1 MNIVF
6 YRAPRSSA
14 VPVASVLNELQV
26 PHERVN
32 VDLQKGDQRKP
43 AFLALNPNGK
53 VPTLVVDG
61 RPMFEAVAIMQW
73 LGERFGVAKQLWPA
87 ADDVA
92 RLDAASWSSWTYV
105 TLGGA
110 IQRYNIAGSQF
121 SSKELHHA
129 PSAEFAKKQV
139 LELFGLLDARLAK
152 QPFMLGAS
160 FSVLDLIVGSMVI
173 WANACGLVGTEQ
185 PALSAWVEKLKAR
198 PSIRDEWQ

>member
-14 VPVASVLNELQV
+14 VPVASVLTELQV
-26 PHERVN
+26 PHERIQ
-32 VDLQKGDQRKP
+32 VDLQKGEQKKP

-61 RPMFEAVAIMQW
+61 RPMFEAVAMMQW
-73 LGERFGVAKQLWPA
+73 LGERFGVAKKLWPA
-87 ADDVA
+87 AEDPA
-92 RLDAASWSSWTYV
+92 RLDALSWSSWAYV

-110 IQRYNIAGSQF
+110 IQRFNFASSEF
-121 SSKELHHA
+121 STKELHHA
-129 PSAEFAKKQV
+129 PSAAYAKTQV
-139 LELFGLLDARLAK
+139 FELFGMLEARLSK
-152 QPFMLGAS
+152 QPFMLGES

-185 PALSAWVEKLKAR
+185 PALNAWVEKLKAR

>member
-14 VPVASVLNELQV
+14 VPVASVLTELQV
-26 PHERVN
+26 PHERTTL
-32 VDLQKGDQRKP
+32 DLQKGEQKKP

-73 LGERFGVAKQLWPA
+73 LGDRFGVAKKLWPA
-87 ADDVA
+87 AEDPA
-92 RLDAASWSSWTYV
+92 RLDAMSWSSWAYV
-105 TLGGA
+105 TLGAA
-110 IQRYNIAGSQF
+110 IQRYNFGGSPF
-121 SSKELHHA
+121 APKELHHA
-129 PSAEFAKKQV
+129 PSAEYAKTQV
-139 LELFGLLDARLAK
+139 MELFGLLEARLSK
-152 QPFMLGAS
+152 QPFMLGSS

-173 WANACGLVGTEQ
+173 WANACGLVGTDQ
-185 PALSAWVEKLKAR
+185 PAVTAWVEKLKAR